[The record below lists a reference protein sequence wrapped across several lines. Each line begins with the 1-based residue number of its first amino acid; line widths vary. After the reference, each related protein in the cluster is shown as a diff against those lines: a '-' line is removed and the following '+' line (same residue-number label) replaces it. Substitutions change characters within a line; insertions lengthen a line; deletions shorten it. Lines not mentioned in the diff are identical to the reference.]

1 MFSFEETAYGFETAK
16 QILGI
21 GSNAMTKLV
30 DFGLIS
36 ILDDSASQRNQQY
49 SGWDIGYL
57 ASARNRPLLLPDGEK
72 ALVCSMGVE
81 SQEASPT
88 LFFDDMWGRWQQVL
102 SEVEANVAPDIW
114 KKVLS
119 GELKVSG
126 HWRVSDANADFL
138 AETNGIIV
146 ASYTGFI
153 LDGGRVHSWVPN
165 VFSQAGGRCFIV
177 KPFTKQERY
186 RYAHNFLPSRQGP
199 SNRVWTAGELQNEA
213 N

>member
-1 MFSFEETAYGFETAK
+1 MFSFEETTYGFETAK

-21 GSNAMTKLV
+21 GSNAMAKLV
-30 DFGLIS
+30 DLGLIS

-57 ASARNRPLLLPDGEK
+57 ASARNRPLLIPYGEK

-88 LFFDDMWGRWQQVL
+88 LFFDDTWGQRQQDL
-102 SEVEANVAPDIW
+102 SEVEANVAPNIW

-126 HWRVSDANADFL
+126 HWRVSDDNADFL
-138 AETNGIIV
+138 AESNGIIV
-146 ASYTGFI
+146 ASYAGFI

-165 VFSQAGGRCFIV
+165 VFSQSGGRCFIV
-177 KPFTKQERY
+177 EPFTKQERY

-199 SNRVWTAGELQNEA
+199 SNRVWTSDELDFEA
-213 N
+213 K

>member
-1 MFSFEETAYGFETAK
+1 MFSFEEATYGFETAK
-16 QILGI
+16 QILGV
-21 GSNAMTKLV
+21 GSNAMAKLV
-30 DFGLIS
+30 ELGLIS

-57 ASARNRPLLLPDGEK
+57 ASARNRPLLIPRGEK
-72 ALVCSMGVE
+72 VLICSMGIKP
-81 SQEASPT
+81 QEALPT
-88 LFFDDMWGRWQQVL
+88 LFFDDAWGQNQQYL
-102 SEVEANVAPDIW
+102 SEVEANVDPDIW

-126 HWRVSDANADFL
+126 HWRVSDDNADFL
-138 AETNGIIV
+138 AKNNGIIV
-146 ASYTGFI
+146 ASYSGFI

-165 VFSQAGGRCFIV
+165 VLNQSGGRCFIV

-186 RYAHNFLPSRQGP
+186 RYAHNFLTSRQGP
-199 SNRVWTAGELQNEA
+199 SSRVWTADELDYEA